1 MSTIPVS
8 ETFKRTP
15 IDLQFLKI
23 IAIVLRAQGYH
34 VTNDFLTELNEMAL
48 KYFSDLIDDLKTFTE
63 LQRRTVPTVSDV
75 QNAFKYKQIDYN
87 GMYLQHV
94 RNKKIYSKYQK
105 EINSVNHQTSTT
117 INNLQ
122 NITFDAESEVFFNE
136 EEYEIA
142 ELVPRDTKKPSYIP
156 NYFPDL
162 PPDYT
167 YQNTARY
174 IEPLKDMEKLRLRLV
189 EESRLTEQSLYTI
202 IGDNED
208 EWKKNIEIEISE
220 DESLLSLTELPMIAS
235 PIQRFDAFKP
245 PELPEYAEDEDEE
258 TKVEEKPVVIDK
270 SFDFV
275 AYANKRK
282 IIRDRKE
289 QEIIDRRNKRGKNV
303 FMKAEKYFS
312 PYATQAIT
320 GEIRQFF
327 KDNLNHELGTVIR
340 AIKADTVKQK
350 ETIERLIS
358 EKEVQEKERE
368 KERETIEFGFN
379 FGDEKVIDSDSDGE
393 VNDEDIVFATDQR
406 ETDVANE
413 INGTDIID
421 MAIDTPIDMAID
433 TPNDI
438 QTEPN
443 GTNMFQ
449 DLDSDMSD
457 LESQLQAFND
467 E

>member
-1 MSTIPVS
+1 MSELPDEVMNRPMSTIPVT
-8 ETFKRTP
+8 ETFQRTP

-23 IAIVLRAQGYH
+23 IAIVLKAQGYH
-34 VTNDFLTELNEMAL
+34 VTNEFLTELNEMAL
-48 KYFSDLIDDLKTFTE
+48 LYFSELIDDLKTFAE

-75 QNAFKYKQIDYN
+75 ENAFKCKNVDYN
-87 GMYLQHV
+87 YMYLQHV
-94 RNKKIYSKYQK
+94 RNKKIYSKYHK
-105 EINSVNHQTSTT
+105 EIDSVNNQTSDT
-117 INNLQ
+117 IRNLQ
-122 NITFDAESEVFFNE
+122 HITFDPSSEVFFND

-142 ELVPRDTKKPSYIP
+142 ELVPRETKKPSYIP

-208 EWKKNIEIEISE
+208 EWKKNLEESSE
-220 DESLLSLTELPMIAS
+220 DESLLSLNELPMIAS

-245 PELPEYAEDEDEE
+245 PELPEYAEDEDEI
-258 TKVEEKPVVIDK
+258 KIEEKPVVIDK
-270 SFDFV
+270 TFDFV
-275 AYANKRK
+275 AYAAKRK
-282 IIRDRKE
+282 RIRDRKE
-289 QEIIDRRNKRGKNV
+289 QEIIDRRNKRANNI

-312 PYATQAIT
+312 PYGSQAIT

-327 KDNLNHELGTVIR
+327 KDNLNHELSNVIR
-340 AIKADTVKQK
+340 SIKNDTIKQK
-350 ETIERLIS
+350 ETIQRLLT

-393 VNDEDIVFATDQR
+393 VNAEDIVFATD
-406 ETDVANE
+406 EP
-413 INGTDIID
+413 II
-421 MAIDTPIDMAID
+421 PV
-433 TPNDI
+433 P
-438 QTEPN
+438 TEPETNN
-443 GTNMFQ
+443 GTNHNDNDIDM
-449 DLDSDMSD
+449 DLNGHIDNLSDISDD
-457 LESQLQAFND
+457 LESQLQAFSN